1 VGLGRVVAF
10 ALHTHPVLAAEILI
24 NKGFKQ
30 LVVWSWPGVVEVDM
44 FTRTKNIRMKLVTGE
59 YKVYT
64 YYYQVKNKRVGEKV
78 VQETVDGTFVNKL
91 HVSDKLLSDI
101 MVGRIEKTTKRDED
115 DEMEYLREEGNAME
129 D

>member
-1 VGLGRVVAF
+1 
-10 ALHTHPVLAAEILI
+10 
-24 NKGFKQ
+24 
-30 LVVWSWPGVVEVDM
+30 VWSWPGVVEVDM

-64 YYYQVKNKRVGEKV
+64 YYYQVKNKRVGGKV
-78 VQETVDGTFVNKL
+78 FQETVDGTFVNKL